1 MIDIRRTNPP
11 KKARPETV
19 EEQEARV
26 EAEHIRDTEASN
38 RRAQQ
43 AREREAQARAKE
55 AEEADA
61 QRRTARKRKAPID
74 IRATNAKKKS
84 RMDEA
89 QSEAEKSDSEP
100 EAPRRSAR
108 VAAAARPIQGRASIN
123 DPAVLTELVTG
134 TAGRSYRE
142 TLRFVADYRR
152 AHPSRVPAGVNTH
165 SLASSLLKYHK
176 R

>member
-26 EAEHIRDTEASN
+26 KAENIRDTEARN
-38 RRAQQ
+38 RRAAQQ
-43 AREREAQARAKE
+43 AREREAQE

-61 QRRTARKRKAPID
+61 RSRAATKRKAPID

-89 QSEAEKSDSEP
+89 QSEADKSDSEQ

-108 VAAAARPIQGRASIN
+108 VAAATRPIQGRASIN

-152 AHPSRVPAGVNTH
+152 AHPGRVPAGVSTH
-165 SLASSLLKYHK
+165 SLASSLHKYHK
-176 R
+176 H